1 MTHRDRP
8 STLSGKFSRE
18 MFFATSPDLPRIIEI
33 DLDRLTPNP
42 DQPRKTFDAAALQ
55 ELADSIAR
63 RGLIQPVVVR
73 EAADAGCLLV
83 AGERRYRAHQL
94 LRRTTIAAIV
104 TQGNPDEIAL
114 IENLQREDLNPIDAA
129 EALALMMERHR
140 YSQEDLGRTIGKNR
154 VTVNELLRL
163 NTLPQKIKDECRTS
177 DTPQPLFRP
186 EENCRTSDTQAR
198 LESMVLA
205 ALGWVGW
212 VWLAVARQ
220 LRRGAPSSP
229 PLFASANGFALGI
242 PLPRGIGASPLH
254 LLWWFPL
261 GAVLGV
267 WWLASPVWVRFNR
280 ACLRVLAGWIY
291 RRDPPNAPSRRR
303 GPETAVPRAPA
314 R

>member
-63 RGLIQPVVVR
+63 HGLIQPVVVR
-73 EAADAGCLLV
+73 EAADAGYLLV

-94 LRRTTIAAIV
+94 LGRTTIAAIV

-177 DTPQPLFRP
+177 DTLRKSVLI
-186 EENCRTSDTQAR
+186 ELAR
-198 LESMVLA
+198 LDEESEQLRLWEEIKSGRLATVRATRERKTPPRLPKPTLDQAVENGQRFIRTLEILARGEEALA
-205 ALGWVGW
+205 AADHEKLLDLYEEMGLTLG
-212 VWLAVARQ
+212 R
-220 LRRGAPSSP
+220 
-229 PLFASANGFALGI
+229 LGI
-242 PLPRGIGASPLH
+242 GGH
-254 LLWWFPL
+254 
-261 GAVLGV
+261 
-267 WWLASPVWVRFNR
+267 
-280 ACLRVLAGWIY
+280 
-291 RRDPPNAPSRRR
+291 
-303 GPETAVPRAPA
+303 PEAAD
-314 R
+314 

>member
-1 MTHRDRP
+1 
-8 STLSGKFSRE
+8 

-42 DQPRKTFDAAALQ
+42 DQPRKTFDAAALR

-63 RGLIQPVVVR
+63 HGLIQPVVVR
-73 EAADAGCLLV
+73 EAADAGYLLV

-94 LRRTTIAAIV
+94 LGRTTIAAIV

-177 DTPQPLFRP
+177 DTLRKSVLI
-186 EENCRTSDTQAR
+186 ELAR
-198 LESMVLA
+198 LDEESEQLRLWEEIKSGRLATVRATRERKTPPRSPKPTVDQAVENGQRFIRTLEVLA
-205 ALGWVGW
+205 RGEEALAAADHEKLLNLYEEMGLTLGR
-212 VWLAVARQ
+212 LA
-220 LRRGAPSSP
+220 
-229 PLFASANGFALGI
+229 
-242 PLPRGIGASPLH
+242 IG
-254 LLWWFPL
+254 
-261 GAVLGV
+261 
-267 WWLASPVWVRFNR
+267 
-280 ACLRVLAGWIY
+280 
-291 RRDPPNAPSRRR
+291 SRS
-303 GPETAVPRAPA
+303 EAAD
-314 R
+314 

>member
-42 DQPRKTFDAAALQ
+42 DQPRKTFDAAALR

-63 RGLIQPVVVR
+63 HGLIQPVVVR
-73 EAADAGCLLV
+73 EAADAGYLLV

-94 LRRTTIAAIV
+94 LGRTTIAAIV

-177 DTPQPLFRP
+177 DTLRKSVLI
-186 EENCRTSDTQAR
+186 ELAR
-198 LESMVLA
+198 LDEESEQLRLWEEIKSGRLATVRATRERKTPPRSPKPTVDQAVENGQRFIRTLEVLA
-205 ALGWVGW
+205 RGEEALAAADHEKLLNLYEEMG
-212 VWLAVARQ
+212 LT
-220 LRRGAPSSP
+220 
-229 PLFASANGFALGI
+229 LGR
-242 PLPRGIGASPLH
+242 LGIGARSE
-254 LLWWFPL
+254 
-261 GAVLGV
+261 A
-267 WWLASPVWVRFNR
+267 A
-280 ACLRVLAGWIY
+280 
-291 RRDPPNAPSRRR
+291 D
-303 GPETAVPRAPA
+303 
-314 R
+314 

>member
-8 STLSGKFSRE
+8 STLSGKFTRE

-63 RGLIQPVVVR
+63 HGLIQPVVVR
-73 EAADAGCLLV
+73 EAADAGYLLV

-94 LRRTTIAAIV
+94 LGRTTIAAIV

-177 DTPQPLFRP
+177 DTLRKSVLI
-186 EENCRTSDTQAR
+186 ELAR
-198 LESMVLA
+198 LDEESEQLRLWEEIKSGRLATVRAARERKNPPRSPKPTLDQAVENGQRFIRTLESLARSEEALA
-205 ALGWVGW
+205 AADHEKLLNLYEEMGHTLGR
-212 VWLAVARQ
+212 L
-220 LRRGAPSSP
+220 
-229 PLFASANGFALGI
+229 
-242 PLPRGIGASPLH
+242 GIGAH
-254 LLWWFPL
+254 
-261 GAVLGV
+261 
-267 WWLASPVWVRFNR
+267 
-280 ACLRVLAGWIY
+280 
-291 RRDPPNAPSRRR
+291 
-303 GPETAVPRAPA
+303 PEAAD
-314 R
+314 

>member
-42 DQPRKTFDAAALQ
+42 DQPRKTFDAAALR

-63 RGLIQPVVVR
+63 HGLIQPVVVR
-73 EAADAGCLLV
+73 EAADAGYLLV

-94 LRRTTIAAIV
+94 LGRTTIAAIV

-177 DTPQPLFRP
+177 DTLRKSVLI
-186 EENCRTSDTQAR
+186 ELAR
-198 LESMVLA
+198 LDEESEQLRLWEEIKSGRLATVRATRERKTPPRSPKPTVDQAVENGQRFIRTLEVLA
-205 ALGWVGW
+205 RGEEALAAADHEKLLNLYEEMGLTLGR
-212 VWLAVARQ
+212 LA
-220 LRRGAPSSP
+220 
-229 PLFASANGFALGI
+229 
-242 PLPRGIGASPLH
+242 IG
-254 LLWWFPL
+254 
-261 GAVLGV
+261 
-267 WWLASPVWVRFNR
+267 
-280 ACLRVLAGWIY
+280 
-291 RRDPPNAPSRRR
+291 SRS
-303 GPETAVPRAPA
+303 EAAD
-314 R
+314 